1 MLALAKPVRYV
12 GVDVD
17 LAEDVIAPPDQ
28 HDELRFGER
37 ITGEVIPD
45 RVYVPDVLI
54 AFLHHRG
61 ATHTL
66 PHRNPRVLGLTA
78 CEPGA
83 FELIAVQHVRV
94 DGRIRRPARA
104 YRVAGQLEQRRA
116 SVVAQLRDA

>member
-54 AFLHHRG
+54 AFLHHRS

-66 PHRNPRVLGLTA
+66 PHRNPRVLCLPA
-78 CEPGA
+78 CA
-83 FELIAVQHVRV
+83 RAVLELVAVQHLRV
-94 DGRIRRPARA
+94 YGR
-104 YRVAGQLEQRRA
+104 V
-116 SVVAQLRDA
+116 